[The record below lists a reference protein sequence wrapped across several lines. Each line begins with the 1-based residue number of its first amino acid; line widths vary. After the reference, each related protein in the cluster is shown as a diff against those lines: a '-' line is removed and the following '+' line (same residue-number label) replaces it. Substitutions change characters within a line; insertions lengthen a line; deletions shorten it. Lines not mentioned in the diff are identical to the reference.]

1 VPRKKKADVVA
12 LDRSTQEGALAAVRA
27 GTYDRDCYIGRYGDI
42 PPDKKE
48 K

>member
-1 VPRKKKADVVA
+1 MAKTDKPTKPSKSTKAGCLA
-12 LDRSTQEGALAAVRA
+12 LLGA
-27 GTYDRDCYIGRYGDI
+27 GMYDRDCYIGRYGDI